1 MISLLGAALVS
12 EGITEEPLSE
22 SPQKSLPKFIKKR
35 PIGAVLV
42 GLVLLGTLGF
52 LGFRAGAK
60 PEQGKEGAESK
71 RSQVTPVLVATATQ
85 KSVPI
90 QIQAIGNV
98 QASSTVAVTPQAA
111 GRITGVL
118 FKKGQDVEKG
128 QLLFTLDDRSQRA
141 ALQQAQGNLAKDLAV
156 VNQAKATLAKDL
168 GQVEQAKATVE
179 KDIALVNQARAN
191 LAKDLAQAKYAQA
204 TSSRYDSLYRQGAIS
219 RDQAQQFSANSQSSS
234 ATTQASGQ
242 AIANAEA
249 VVKSDRVAITNAQA
263 VVEGDRA
270 AIANAEAVADADRGA
285 LNNTRVL
292 LSYAKIYAPISGR
305 AGNVLVTEGN
315 VVQANSTTPLV
326 NITKTRPIQVAFSV
340 PEVNLAEVQRRLE
353 NGKLRVDVGFANG
366 NGKTI
371 PGVLSFINNTVD
383 NTTGTVQL
391 IGDFD
396 NADSKL
402 WPGQFV
408 NATLTL
414 KTEANATV
422 IPSQAVQNGPSG
434 QFVFVAK
441 ADNTVE
447 NTPVKVGSTYQGLAV
462 VQQGVNVGDRIVID
476 GQANLVTGSKIRIKT
491 SSNKGSSGDSTA
503 APSGE
508 KATDQPTEQPQQ
520 RRRQRKTQGGDS

>member
-1 MISLLGAALVS
+1 MHDETAS
-12 EGITEEPLSE
+12 ETLST
-22 SPQKSLPKFIKKR
+22 SSRRSLPQFIKKR
-35 PIGAVLV
+35 PIGVVLV
-42 GLVLLGTLGF
+42 GVALISTLGF
-52 LGFRAGAK
+52 LGLRAGAK
-60 PEQGKEGAESK
+60 PEQSKADSK
-71 RSQVTPVLVATATQ
+71 RKQITPVTVAMATQ

-90 QIQAIGNV
+90 QVQAIGNV
-98 QASSTVAVTPQAA
+98 QASSTVAVTPQAS
-111 GRITGVL
+111 GRITGVF

-128 QLLFTLDDRSQRA
+128 QLLFTLDDRSQQA
-141 ALQQAQGNLAKDLAV
+141 ALQQAQGTLAKDLAV
-156 VNQAKATLAKDL
+156 VNQANATVARDL

-179 KDIALVNQARAN
+179 KDLALVGQAQAN

-204 TSSRYDSLYRQGAIS
+204 TSSRYDNLYKQGAIS
-219 RDQAQQFSANSQSSS
+219 RDQAQQYSANSQSST
-234 ATTQASGQ
+234 ATNQANQQ

-249 VVKSDRVAITNAQA
+249 VLKSDRVAVKNAEA

-270 AIANAEAVADADRGA
+270 AVENAEAVANADRGA
-285 LNNTRVL
+285 LNNAKVL
-292 LSYAKIYAPISGR
+292 LSYTKIYAPIAGR
-305 AGNVLVTEGN
+305 VGNVLVTEGN

-326 NITKTRPIQVAFSV
+326 SITKIRPIQVAFSV
-340 PEVNLAEVQRRLE
+340 PEVNLSKVQRRLE

-383 NTTGTVQL
+383 NATGTVQL

-396 NADSKL
+396 NSDAKL

-414 KTEANATV
+414 RTEANATV
-422 IPSQAVQNGPSG
+422 VPAQGVQNGPNG

-441 ADNTVE
+441 ADDTVQ
-447 NTPVKVGSTYQGLAV
+447 NVPVKVGSTYQGLAV

-491 SSNKGSSGDSTA
+491 SDKTTGNPAASDKTNSDKATGDSTE
-503 APSGE
+503 PP
-508 KATDQPTEQPQQ
+508 KKH
-520 RRRQRKTQGGDS
+520 RRRHKNTGADS